1 MAEKK
6 LTLEERV
13 EALEK
18 RLNTS
23 AIVPKTQIDILKEEL
38 QALYVRRGV
47 AKSSIDEK
55 SEWNKDR
62 KDPISEFDFVKG
74 QILIKQE
81 ELKKLQIQI
90 KPERVVITNENMGGM

>member
-1 MAEKK
+1 MADKK

-23 AIVPKTQIDILKEEL
+23 AITPKTEIDIKKEEL
-38 QALYVRRGV
+38 QALYVRRGN
-47 AKSSIDEK
+47 AKSSIDA
-55 SEWNKDR
+55 SAEWNKNLTT
-62 KDPISEFDFVKG
+62 PISEFDFVKG
-74 QILIKQE
+74 QILVKQE
-81 ELKKLQIQI
+81 DLKKLQIQV